1 MTCISITYYG
11 YNGFIFKADDFKIAV
26 DPGAS
31 LYLFSL
37 GPVIPKVEWSDITH
51 IVVTH
56 GDPDHYWH
64 ADRVAR
70 ESGAPII
77 CGSELVQVRD
87 GKTFMVSPRDR
98 KLHYGTEMKR
108 VYPMDPGDA
117 IEVDGVSVEA
127 IPATHG
133 DLEISLLFGVI
144 KKTFTKKP
152 GEPFAVG
159 CTGFVLNVGG
169 VKIANL
175 GDTVLLP
182 EWGRF
187 QPDILMV
194 PIGGKNTKNTM
205 DEKQAL
211 EAVEMIQPHVVIPCH
226 YNCGVLFRKKGNPA
240 DAEYFQKEVERMG
253 RKCFVMEAGEE
264 LSLEREQIRTSGAH

>member
-1 MTCISITYYG
+1 MTGISITYYG
-11 YNGFIFKADDFKIAV
+11 YNGFIVKADDFKIAV

-31 LYLFSL
+31 LYLFRL

-77 CGSELVQVRD
+77 CGSALVQVRD

-152 GEPFAVG
+152 GEHFAVG

-194 PIGGKNTKNTM
+194 PIGGNKTKNTM

-264 LSLEREQIRTSGAH
+264 LRLTPEQLRTPGIH